1 MFIVVLPNQYQHPIL
16 TQPLSF
22 RREEVTV
29 ILQDLNIQIH
39 YDPRI
44 TSKNAPSVHCICWM
58 ALVNRPSNYQLC
70 DMGIAMTPLAWT
82 ELPQSIFQD
91 HYMLSKAMH
100 KLSCGPKD
108 DHKKTSLYELLDRCQ
123 NLPTELV
130 AIIWDFIA
138 PCAARCLLS
147 LSATGDKWP
156 TLSSAARGGT
166 MSLLGNISV
175 YHTRVLDGTYICGI
189 RQRRKLYGHESK
201 ILTNMPIPLSVAAFI
216 LKLGMYG
223 LQSIDFVTEQE
234 SPTSKGD
241 IPVKDNEF
249 ISIIHCQHEVDLEWD
264 V

>member
-1 MFIVVLPNQYQHPIL
+1 
-16 TQPLSF
+16 
-22 RREEVTV
+22 
-29 ILQDLNIQIH
+29 
-39 YDPRI
+39 
-44 TSKNAPSVHCICWM
+44 M

-70 DMGIAMTPLAWT
+70 DLGIAMTPLAWT

-123 NLPTELV
+123 YLPTELA
-130 AIIWDFIA
+130 AIIWDFIT

-156 TLSSAARGGT
+156 TLSSAAGGGT
-166 MSLLGNISV
+166 MSLLGNILV

-189 RQRRKLYGHESK
+189 RQGHRLYGHESK

-249 ISIIHCQHEVDLEWD
+249 ISIIHSQHELDLEWD